1 MKIVVSALAALLLG
15 AAAAH
20 AAEPAQIKSTPQGNV
35 YTDANGMTLYTF
47 DKDSAGKSSCDGDC
61 ATKWPPFKA
70 EAGAKAEGEWT
81 LVERTDGS
89 MMWAYDGKPLYT
101 YQGDMKAGDMTGDG
115 VGGNWHVAKAE

>member
-1 MKIVVSALAALLLG
+1 MSALTALLLG

-20 AAEPAQIKSTPQGNV
+20 AAEPAQIKTTAQGSV
-35 YTDANGMTLYTF
+35 YTDARGMTLYTF
-47 DKDSAGKSSCDGDC
+47 DKDTAGKSSCDGDC
-61 ATKWPPFKA
+61 AIKWPPFKA

-81 LVERTDGS
+81 VVKRTDGS

-115 VGGNWHVAKAE
+115 VGGNWHIAKAG